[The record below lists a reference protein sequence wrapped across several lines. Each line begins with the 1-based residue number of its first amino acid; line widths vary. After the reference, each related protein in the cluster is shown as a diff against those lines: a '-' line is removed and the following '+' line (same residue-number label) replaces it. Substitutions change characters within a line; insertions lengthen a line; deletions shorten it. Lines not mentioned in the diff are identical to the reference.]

1 MARTISKHLL
11 YFLVTGLMGSVLFW
25 CPVVWAQNGPTV
37 AEALA
42 RAQEAKLPEP
52 VTTHVLAMALDAGFE
67 RTAAA
72 RILIV
77 LAEAHR
83 RNFSLEPFQERI
95 AEGIAKRIAGTRI
108 ALALEERLDRQVLVG
123 EQLRRANASNG
134 SAYQMAVISLTD
146 GLEMGL
152 TADEVDTLI
161 QRTGNAPV
169 AMTAVA
175 AEMWA
180 LLKQL
185 AFDPALTDQI
195 ISEGFAQRSLN
206 AAWRNFPQI
215 VVIARRKGVP
225 DHEIGAEAL
234 KGLRSGGAPAD
245 LLTRLGF
252 TGRDLKTGP
261 MGIH

>member
-11 YFLVTGLMGSVLFW
+11 FYLVTGLMGSVLFW
-25 CPVVWAQNGPTV
+25 CPVVRAQNGPTV
-37 AEALA
+37 AEALV
-42 RAQEAKLPEP
+42 RAQKASLPEP
-52 VTTHVLAMALDAGFE
+52 VIIQVLSLALDAGFQGS
-67 RTAAA
+67 AAA
-72 RILIV
+72 RTLIV
-77 LAEAHR
+77 LTEAHR
-83 RNFSLEPFQERI
+83 RNFSLEPFQERL
-95 AEGIAKRIAGTRI
+95 AEGIAKRIAGARI
-108 ALALEERLDRQVLVG
+108 ALALEERLDRQMMVG
-123 EQLRRANASNG
+123 ERLRRANASNG

-152 TADEVDTLI
+152 TAEEVDTLI

-185 AFDPALTDQI
+185 AFDPTLTDQI
-195 ISEGFAQRSLN
+195 ISEGFTQRSLN

-215 VVIARRKGVP
+215 VVIARQKGVP
-225 DHEIGAEAL
+225 DHEIGVEAL
-234 KGLRSGGAPAD
+234 EGLRSGGAPAD